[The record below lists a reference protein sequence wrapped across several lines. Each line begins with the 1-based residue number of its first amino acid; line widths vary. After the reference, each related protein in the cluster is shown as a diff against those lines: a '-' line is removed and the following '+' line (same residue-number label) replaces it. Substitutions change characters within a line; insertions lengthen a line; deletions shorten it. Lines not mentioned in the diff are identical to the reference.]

1 MCRELEQMRFRAAVL
16 YEVGKPLEIDELE
29 MQPLQAGDVLVRIRA
44 SGLCHTDLEVIQG
57 SLAYPMPIVLGH
69 EGAGVVEEVGS
80 GVTRVRPG
88 DHVILSW
95 NPHCGHCFYCERDL
109 PILCEP
115 FRRHQPQGHL
125 LDGSSRMQRNGTKV
139 HHYSGTST
147 HAEYTVVTESGA
159 VPVSKEIPFDR
170 ACIIG
175 CGVMTGVGGVIR
187 KAQVEPGSSVA
198 VIGCGAVGLNAL
210 QGARLAGA
218 STIIAVDLSAE
229 KLEQAREF
237 GATHTVDAREH
248 DAVGAVMDLTH
259 GRGADYVLEAAGSP
273 NVFRVAVE
281 MTRPGGS
288 VVWLG
293 KVNADAE
300 VSFRWGSLMGER
312 RMVRSSYG
320 NGRPVRDFPWLV
332 DEYLA
337 GRLKLDELVTRRIRL
352 EEINDGFDALAR
364 GKGIRTV
371 VMFT

>member
-1 MCRELEQMRFRAAVL
+1 MRFKAAVL
-16 YEVGKPLEIDELE
+16 NGVGKALEIDELD
-29 MQPLQAGDVLVRIRA
+29 MRPLQAGDVLVRIHA

-115 FRRHQPQGHL
+115 FRQHQPQGHL
-125 LDGSSRMQRNGTKV
+125 FDGTSRMQRNGNEV
-139 HHYSGTST
+139 HHYSVTST
-147 HAEYTVVTESGA
+147 HAEYTIVPESGA
-159 VPVSKEIPFDR
+159 IPVPKQIPFDR
-170 ACIIG
+170 ACLIG

-218 STIIAVDLSAE
+218 TKIIAVDIGE
-229 KLEQAREF
+229 DKLERARGF
-237 GATHTVDAREH
+237 GATHTVDAAGT
-248 DAVGAVMDLTH
+248 DALSQIMDLTV
-259 GRGADYVLEAAGSP
+259 GRGADYVLESAG
-273 NVFRVAVE
+273 NVQALRSSVE
-281 MTRPGGS
+281 MVRPGGS

-293 KVNADAE
+293 KVNVDTE
-300 VSFRWGSLMGER
+300 VAFRWGSLMGER
-312 RMVRSSYG
+312 EMVRSSYG
-320 NGRPVRDFPWLV
+320 NARPTRDFPWLV
-332 DEYLA
+332 EQYLA
-337 GRLKLDELVTRRIRL
+337 GSLKLDELITRRIRL
-352 EEINDGFDALAR
+352 EEINGGFDMLAR
-364 GKGIRTV
+364 GEGIRTV
-371 VMFT
+371 IMFD

>member
-1 MCRELEQMRFRAAVL
+1 MRFKAAVL
-16 YEVGKPLEIDELE
+16 NAVGTPLQIDELE
-29 MQPLQAGDVLVRIRA
+29 MRPLQADDVRVRVRA

-69 EGAGVVEEVGS
+69 EGAGVVEEVGT

-115 FRRHQPQGHL
+115 FRKHQPQGHL
-125 LDGSSRMQRNGTKV
+125 LDGSSRMQRNGEKV
-139 HHYSGTST
+139 HHYSVTST
-147 HAEYTVVTESGA
+147 HAEYTVVPESGA
-159 VPVSKEIPFDR
+159 IPVPKQIPFDR

-187 KAQVEPGSSVA
+187 KANVEPGSSVA

-218 STIIAVDLSAE
+218 STIIAVDLG
-229 KLEQAREF
+229 QARLDRAVSF
-237 GATHTVDAREH
+237 GATHAVDAGAG
-248 DAVGAVMDLTH
+248 DAVTQIFDLTH
-259 GRGADYVLEAAGSP
+259 GRGADYVMESAG
-273 NVFRVAVE
+273 NVQALRASVE
-281 MTRPGGS
+281 MVRPGGS

-293 KVNADAE
+293 KVNVDTE
-300 VSFRWGSLMGER
+300 VGFRWGSLMGER

-320 NGRPVRDFPWLV
+320 NARPMRDFPWLV
-332 DEYLA
+332 EQYLA
-337 GRLKLDELVTRRIRL
+337 GNLKLDELITRRITL
-352 EEINDGFDALAR
+352 DEINDGFDMLAR
-364 GKGIRTV
+364 GEGIRTV
-371 VMFT
+371 IMFE